1 MGQTDFQGASSR
13 DAGDRRPHQCGRDES
28 LAGDCHGVQS
38 LLSDGTA
45 MSGHGGMASTR
56 HISVLSSQV
65 DMHLI

>member
-13 DAGDRRPHQCGRDES
+13 DAGDRRPQQGGRDES
-28 LAGDCHGVQS
+28 LAGVCHGVQS

>member
-13 DAGDRRPHQCGRDES
+13 DAGDRRTQQCGRDES
-28 LAGDCHGVQS
+28 LAGVCHGVQS
-38 LLSDGTA
+38 LLSGGPA